1 MRAIVPT
8 QITTVEDKLV
18 GGLTVRQFM
27 LLAVPVA
34 LFILLLV
41 LLPPRADI
49 VAYKV
54 VISTLVAFVA
64 MPLAIKIKGKLLLDW
79 LIVIMRYMA
88 RPRYYVYDKNTSY
101 LRAMPKE
108 SQKAKIEKKK
118 IIRAHD
124 LFAAKTLPAKERLRL
139 QSLIDQGMS
148 VSVEVSKKGELH
160 VIVTEK
166 K

>member
-18 GGLTVRQFM
+18 GGFTMRQFM
-27 LLAVPVA
+27 LLAVPMA

-54 VISTLVAFVA
+54 VISCVVAFIV
-64 MPLAIKIKGKLLLDW
+64 MPLAIKVKGKLLLDW
-79 LIVIMRYMA
+79 LVVFMRYMA

-108 SQKAKIEKKK
+108 PKKAKAEEKQTTES
-118 IIRAHD
+118 RD
-124 LFAAKTLPAKERLRL
+124 LFAAKMLPAKERLRL
-139 QSLIDQGMS
+139 RSLIDQGMS
-148 VSVEVSKKGELH
+148 VSVEVDKKGELH

>member
-18 GGLTVRQFM
+18 GGFTVRQFM
-27 LLAVPVA
+27 LLAVPIT

-41 LLPPRADI
+41 LLPPRAD
-49 VAYKV
+49 VVTYKV
-54 VISTLVAFVA
+54 VISCLVAFIA

-79 LIVIMRYMA
+79 LIVVIRYMA

-101 LRAMPKE
+101 LRAMPREPRKTKAE
-108 SQKAKIEKKK
+108 QKKVAKT
-118 IIRAHD
+118 HD
-124 LFAAKTLPAKERLRL
+124 LFEAKTLPAKERLRL